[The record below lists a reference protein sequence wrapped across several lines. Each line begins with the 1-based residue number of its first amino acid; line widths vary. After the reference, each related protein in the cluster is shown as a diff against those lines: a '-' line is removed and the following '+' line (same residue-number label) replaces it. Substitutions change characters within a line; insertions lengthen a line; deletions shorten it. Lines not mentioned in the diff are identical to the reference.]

1 MKSSQKIRWSI
12 LCLLLAFVLM
22 LASCQTKSNGG
33 GTETN
38 NVVPDGMLTLFGGEN
53 DFQIVYSN
61 SAGNALRQ
69 AIADLKTAIKTAT
82 GKSPTVVA
90 DGNAGK
96 AEIAREVLIGNTTR
110 TESKTVLATVNYV
123 GWKICVEN
131 GKLVIHGSDDEQ
143 VTDALEK
150 LKTLWVSENG
160 TIALSSAINEIKNDP
175 ANRIP
180 LLENGKFRYRIVYS
194 VKASDQVE
202 NAVLNLAYKLERA
215 TGKSVEKGYD
225 STSENGLH
233 EILIGQT
240 NRAASGT
247 LYGLL
252 ENQFTYRLIA
262 YSDHLLVG
270 ALSEEALLLGIE
282 DLSETLLNAISNCY
296 NGNPTIPANFFKEN
310 STSETAQNLPML
322 TAGTLKGI
330 YNEGNDS
337 NVLYYT
343 NVTAQ
348 DYTDYCA
355 KLVASGCEKVKD
367 YSLTDNRYAL
377 FSHETYTAYVSW
389 LPKVNAI
396 RVFVG
401 KPAVRYPTVSE
412 ATTAGSETPALW
424 QLEVATKE
432 AKSNGGMS
440 YVVKLSDGTFL
451 IFDGGYNNTAEG
463 DRLYQLLRDNTPT
476 GQKPVVA
483 GWFISHLHGDHY
495 GGMQQ
500 IANRYSDQVEVK
512 AFYYNFPETTVGTSQ
527 TISASTGRTVENSM
541 SKWQT
546 AFRYS
551 KLHSGMKIGFA
562 GATATVI
569 ATHEDVYPLAFEDG
583 NDTSTVI
590 RLDIAGQK
598 ILFLGDAY
606 YNEEAQMLST
616 LAAADLKCD
625 IVQVSHHGYEG
636 CSNAFYQ
643 ATGARVALWPMNID
657 GYSENHSEG
666 VPQKV
671 FREWY
676 SSSKNKYIRTSSTI
690 QKILVSGAGTVKLT
704 LPYDPATQTVYYTD
718 SYGVTRAATGRL
730 IDYDAIYNQRT
741 S

>member
-1 MKSSQKIRWSI
+1 MKIRKKTCWSL

-22 LASCQTKSNGG
+22 LASCQTGAGG
-33 GTETN
+33 GAETN
-38 NVVPDGMLTLFGGEN
+38 DVPPGGMLTLFGGED
-53 DFQIVYSN
+53 DFQIVYSDG
-61 SAGNALRQ
+61 AGSDLRQ
-69 AIADLKTAIKTAT
+69 AVTELKTAIKTAT
-82 GKSPTVVA
+82 GKNPTVVT
-90 DGNAGK
+90 DVNANK
-96 AEIAREVLIGNTTR
+96 AGVAREVLVGNTIR
-110 TESKTVLATVNYV
+110 DESKAVLATVSDI
-123 GWKICVEN
+123 GWKICVKS
-131 GKLVIHGSDDEQ
+131 GKLVIHGSDDSMVIE
-143 VTDALEK
+143 ALEK
-150 LKTLWVSENG
+150 LKTLWTNEGG
-160 TIALSSAINEIKNDP
+160 TIKISSAINESRSDS
-175 ANRIP
+175 ANRLP

-194 VKASDQVE
+194 VKVSDQVE
-202 NAVLNLAYKLERA
+202 KAVANLVIKLENA
-215 TGKSVEKGYD
+215 TGKSVEKVYD
-225 STSENGLH
+225 STSENGSH

-252 ENQFTYRLIA
+252 KNQFTYRLIA
-262 YSDHLLVG
+262 YSDSLLVG
-270 ALSEEALLLGIE
+270 ALSEEALLLGISQLTE
-282 DLSETLLNAISNCY
+282 ILTTAISTCY
-296 NGNPTIPANFFKEN
+296 NGNPTVSASFYHEG
-310 STSETAQNLPML
+310 STSEAAANLPVL

-337 NVLYYT
+337 NILYYT

-355 KLVASGCEKVKD
+355 KLVASGCTTVKS
-367 YSLTDNRYAL
+367 YALTDNRYTL
-377 FSHETYTAYVSW
+377 FSHAEYAAYVSW

-396 RVFVG
+396 RVYVG
-401 KPAVRYPTVSE
+401 KPTVKYPTVSE
-412 ATTAGSETPALW
+412 ATAEGSKTPALW

-451 IFDGGYNNTAEG
+451 IFDGGFNYTAES

-500 IANRYSDQVEVK
+500 IANRYSDKVDVR
-512 AFYYNFPETTVGTSQ
+512 AFYYNFPDVAAGKTNA
-527 TISASTGRTVENSM
+527 IASGLSKSVEASM
-541 SKWQT
+541 SRWST
-546 AFRYS
+546 ATRYS

-606 YNEEAQMLST
+606 YNEDAQMLST

-625 IVQVSHHGYEG
+625 FVQVSHHGYEG

-643 ATGARVALWPMNID
+643 ATGAKVALWPMNID
-657 GYSENHSEG
+657 GYQESGYSS
-666 VPQKV
+666 VPQNV
-671 FREWY
+671 FHQWY
-676 SSSKNKYIRTSSTI
+676 RSSKNQFIRTSTTI

-718 SYGVTRAATGRL
+718 IYGVTREAVGRL
-730 IDYDAIYNQRT
+730 IDYNTIYSQRT

>member
-150 LKTLWVSENG
+150 LKTLWVCENG

-377 FSHETYTAYVSW
+377 FSHETYTAYVS
-389 LPKVNAI
+389 
-396 RVFVG
+396 
-401 KPAVRYPTVSE
+401 
-412 ATTAGSETPALW
+412 
-424 QLEVATKE
+424 
-432 AKSNGGMS
+432 
-440 YVVKLSDGTFL
+440 
-451 IFDGGYNNTAEG
+451 
-463 DRLYQLLRDNTPT
+463 
-476 GQKPVVA
+476 
-483 GWFISHLHGDHY
+483 
-495 GGMQQ
+495 
-500 IANRYSDQVEVK
+500 
-512 AFYYNFPETTVGTSQ
+512 
-527 TISASTGRTVENSM
+527 
-541 SKWQT
+541 
-546 AFRYS
+546 
-551 KLHSGMKIGFA
+551 
-562 GATATVI
+562 
-569 ATHEDVYPLAFEDG
+569 
-583 NDTSTVI
+583 
-590 RLDIAGQK
+590 
-598 ILFLGDAY
+598 
-606 YNEEAQMLST
+606 
-616 LAAADLKCD
+616 
-625 IVQVSHHGYEG
+625 
-636 CSNAFYQ
+636 
-643 ATGARVALWPMNID
+643 
-657 GYSENHSEG
+657 
-666 VPQKV
+666 
-671 FREWY
+671 
-676 SSSKNKYIRTSSTI
+676 
-690 QKILVSGAGTVKLT
+690 
-704 LPYDPATQTVYYTD
+704 
-718 SYGVTRAATGRL
+718 
-730 IDYDAIYNQRT
+730 
-741 S
+741 